1 MLLDSLLKS
10 SEMANAILD
19 NYKEKED
26 LLDLELVFSDLKIP
40 FFYNSLNDY
49 KNSLGFFTNV
59 GGIGILIQKNISK
72 TNKRVIMALILGI
85 YVYSKVVIPNE
96 HFKFIL
102 YEDESFTLLDNAKN
116 KKDCL
121 YFAEKFATDLLLPKE
136 KFEKEYDKLEN
147 INEYE
152 IEHLSKI
159 FKVNKKAIIY
169 KLHIM

>member
-1 MLLDSLLKS
+1 MSLDS
-10 SEMANAILD
+10 
-19 NYKEKED
+19 
-26 LLDLELVFSDLKIP
+26 FSNI
-40 FFYNSLNDY
+40 
-49 KNSLGFFTNV
+49 
-59 GGIGILIQKNISK
+59 GGIGTLIQKNTSK
-72 TNKRVIMALILGI
+72 TNKRVIMALILGV
-85 YVYSKVVIPNE
+85 YVYSKVAIPNE

-102 YEDESFTLLDNAKN
+102 YEDEAKN

-121 YFAEKFATDLLLPKE
+121 YFAEKLELLLPKE

-159 FKVNKKAIIY
+159 FKVNKEAIIY